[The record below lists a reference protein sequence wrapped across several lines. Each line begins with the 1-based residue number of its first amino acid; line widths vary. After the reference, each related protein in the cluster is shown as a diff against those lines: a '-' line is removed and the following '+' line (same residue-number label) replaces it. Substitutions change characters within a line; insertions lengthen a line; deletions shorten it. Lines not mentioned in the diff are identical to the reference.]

1 MALSCEAKRS
11 CLLPVVVI
19 LWDVCLCVLSVP
31 LLEILKDTLRSLAEG
46 RIGHRVVSFR
56 VVQ

>member
-1 MALSCEAKRS
+1 MFVACGCDPVGCVSVCALCA
-11 CLLPVVVI
+11 
-19 LWDVCLCVLSVP
+19 LSVP